1 MALTSIT
8 RDFVVKAGA
17 LVEGTSFVTSST
29 GQTSTLQVNGG
40 AAIAKNLVVGT
51 TATIWGATTLQGSL
65 VVNGYSQ
72 LGLLTAT
79 TFTATTANITG
90 NAQVGGLFTATGAT
104 YLGSSL
110 TVAGN
115 SQFSGALN
123 TFSGALFVTGTNI
136 FTVGTGAS
144 NFGGTVGIAGVTSIT
159 NNATANSAG
168 GTGALVVTGG
178 TLINDNLV
186 VKSTAYNTAT
196 NTANSIYT
204 AGAVYADKG
213 LTVAGPVLFKDI
225 VTFNG
230 TATYVLSTNTYYT
243 DNILEMHTPPTGV
256 YGQWTVDD
264 GKDIGFRFHYF
275 TNSTDTNAALVLDNT
290 TKYLDWYNAG
300 AEATNGDF
308 STASFGTFRT
318 GNIILTTA
326 TNATSTVTGS
336 LQLAGGAG
344 IGLAVYAG
352 GNGSF
357 GSLTGRNLTTA
368 SGLLLSD
375 ANGNIV
381 NSPVTYNYAT
391 GRMVGTADY
400 SNTATNI
407 VGGASGSLPY
417 QTGAG
422 ATTMLPI
429 GTNGFILS
437 VTGGNPTWTSVSGL
451 TAGTATTAT
460 NIAGG
465 LADQIP
471 YQTAPGQ
478 TGFNVGLRFNGTT
491 FTATNVVVSGTSNST
506 GYNNNTGALQV
517 KGGAAINNDLWVG
530 GDINLQGSLFLK
542 GVGLDQITGS
552 TGTFDFLIVEG
563 TGTALTVTDG
573 STFGGITTVT
583 NNTAVS
589 TTASGAFQVRNG
601 GIGIGGGGVFG
612 GVVTATL
619 FSGASTQV
627 QTIQQTGNAS
637 YFLTFV
643 DTNNASATG
652 ELVYTTSSFSVNP
665 ATSAVTV
672 AGTLLATSTV
682 PTNGA
687 AATGAVQVTGGA
699 SIAKDIYVGTTATVA
714 GTVLATGTTPVLGV
728 AAAGVIRATGG
739 VGIAKDIYV
748 GTTATVAGTLFATST
763 APTLGGTGV
772 AAIEVTGGVDILKD
786 IYVGSTATVVG
797 LTFHNNTTPTLA
809 SATQGAVQTTGGVGI
824 AKDIYVGSTATV
836 AGTLFATS
844 ANPALTGGANTAA
857 VEVTGGVDIAKDIYV
872 GTTATVAGVLL
883 ATGATPVLGVA
894 AAGVV
899 QVTGGVGIA
908 KDIYI
913 GTTATI
919 AGVLNIT
926 NTSPSL
932 GAGAVGS
939 IETAGGVGI
948 AKDLDVGTTATI
960 AGITFHNNTTPT
972 LASATQGAV
981 QTTGGVGIAKDLYV
995 GTTGTFAGTLVVSGT
1010 TPTFAS
1016 ATAGV
1021 VQVAGGVGIAKDLYV
1036 GTTATI
1042 NNLVVTGT
1050 ASLPSTI
1057 SLTALTVTNLTVTN
1071 NETVGNNLSVGNLFT
1086 ATGASVFGS
1095 TISVAGI
1102 ASFNST
1108 QDSNATNN
1116 GSIVTLGGV
1125 GIAKNLT
1132 VGTAVTVG
1140 TATTQTTVNAYY
1152 SNNFLLSSYTSG
1164 FIVSNS
1170 QINLDTFSASAY
1182 RTCKYVIQIVDGTK
1196 IHVEEILLFHD
1207 GTNVY
1212 MTEYG
1217 IATSQG
1223 ELGEFDATL
1232 ATGTVTLKFTANYT
1246 PTSMTIK
1253 TVRQAITL

>member
-40 AAIAKNLVVGT
+40 AAIAKNLIVGT
-51 TATIWGATTLQGSL
+51 TATIWGATTLQGPL

-79 TFTATTANITG
+79 TFTATTANIIG

-110 TVAGN
+110 TVNGN
-115 SQFSGALN
+115 SQFNGALN

-144 NFGGTVGIAGVTSIT
+144 NFGGTVTIAGVTSVT
-159 NNATANSAG
+159 NTSTANSAG
-168 GTGALVVTGG
+168 GTGALVVSGG

-196 NTANSIYT
+196 NTANAIYT

-230 TATYVLSTNTYYT
+230 TATYVLSTNTFYT
-243 DNILEMHTPPTGV
+243 DNILEIHTPPTGV
-256 YGQWTVDD
+256 YGDWFVDD

-275 TNSTDTNAALVLDNT
+275 TNGTDTNAALVLDNAS
-290 TKYLDWYNAG
+290 KELHWYRSG
-300 AEATNGDF
+300 AEAVNGDF
-308 STASFGTFRT
+308 SSSTFGTFRT
-318 GNIILTTA
+318 GNIFLTTT
-326 TNATSTVTGS
+326 TNATSTITGA
-336 LQLAGGAG
+336 LQVAGGAG

-352 GNGSF
+352 GNISG
-357 GSLTGRNLTTA
+357 GTLTGRNLTTA

-391 GRMVGTADY
+391 GRMVGTADL

-407 VGGASGSLPY
+407 TGGASGSLPY

-429 GTNGFILS
+429 GTNGQILTVS
-437 VTGGNPTWTSVSGL
+437 GGNPAWAPVSGL
-451 TAGTATTAT
+451 TAGLATTAT

-465 LADQIP
+465 LADNIP

-478 TGFNVGLRFNGTT
+478 TAFNVGLRFNGTT
-491 FTATNVVVSGTSNST
+491 FTATNIVASGNSNST
-506 GYNNNTGALQV
+506 GFNNNTGALQV
-517 KGGAAINNDLWVG
+517 KGGAAVNNDLWVG
-530 GDINLQGSLFLK
+530 GDIHLNGSLFLK

-563 TGTALTVTDG
+563 TGTSLTVSDG
-573 STFGGITTVT
+573 SI
-583 NNTAVS
+583 
-589 TTASGAFQVRNG
+589 
-601 GIGIGGGGVFG
+601 FG
-612 GVVTATL
+612 GVTTVSNFTSVSSTNTGALQVRGGVGINGGLFVGGIVTATT
-619 FSGASTQV
+619 FVGASTQV
-627 QTIQQTGNAS
+627 NTIAQTTSSNHYI
-637 YFLTFV
+637 TFV
-643 DTNNASATG
+643 DTNNATSSA
-652 ELVYTTSSFSVNP
+652 EAVYTTSSFYVNP
-665 ATSAVTV
+665 ATGNLNVGGTITV
-672 AGTLLATSTV
+672 G
-682 PTNGA
+682 NGA
-687 AATGAVQVTGGA
+687 ASITSTGDLTLTATGGNVTTTNVVIINNATGVSSTATGALRVVNGGVGIGGGLFVGGTVTA
-699 SIAKDIYVGTTATVA
+699 TNFVGTTATISGNLNV
-714 GTVLATGTTPVLGV
+714 TSTTPSLGV
-728 AAAGVIRATGG
+728 AAAGSIQTLGG

-748 GTTATVAGTLFATST
+748 GTTATVAGTFFATST
-763 APTLGGTGV
+763 NPALNGTGV
-772 AAIEVTGGVDILKD
+772 AAIEVTGGV
-786 IYVGSTATVVG
+786 
-797 LTFHNNTTPTLA
+797 
-809 SATQGAVQTTGGVGI
+809 
-824 AKDIYVGSTATV
+824 
-836 AGTLFATS
+836 
-844 ANPALTGGANTAA
+844 
-857 VEVTGGVDIAKDIYV
+857 EIAKDIYV
-872 GTTATVAGVLL
+872 GTTATVV
-883 ATGATPVLGVA
+883 
-894 AAGVV
+894 
-899 QVTGGVGIA
+899 
-908 KDIYI
+908 
-913 GTTATI
+913 
-919 AGVLNIT
+919 
-926 NTSPSL
+926 
-932 GAGAVGS
+932 
-939 IETAGGVGI
+939 
-948 AKDLDVGTTATI
+948 
-960 AGITFHNNTTPT
+960 GITFHNNTTPT

-995 GTTGTFAGTLVVSGT
+995 GTTATIAGSASITGALNVTGQTTLT
-1010 TPTFAS
+1010 TAS
-1016 ATAGV
+1016 
-1021 VQVAGGVGIAKDLYV
+1021 I
-1036 GTTATI
+1036 TTATI
-1042 NNLVVTGT
+1042 GNLVVTGT
-1050 ASLPSTI
+1050 ASLPGSI
-1057 SLTALTVTNLTVTN
+1057 NLTALTVTNLTVTN

-1116 GSIVTLGGV
+1116 GAIVTLGGV

-1170 QINLDTFSASAY
+1170 QINLDTFSSTAY